1 MTLAI
6 QTQGLGYRAGK
17 QFAIRDLDL
26 HVPAG
31 AIYGFL
37 GPNGSGKTTTIRL
50 LLGLLRPQGGA
61 ITLLGEPVPGRL
73 PAILAR
79 TGYVP
84 ERPHLYPSLTVQEAI
99 AYHRAFYPR
108 WDQRR
113 ADDLLAGFLLEPGR
127 QTTRLSK
134 GELGK
139 LMLLLVLAQSP
150 DLLLL
155 DEPTDGLDPV
165 VRREVL
171 V

>member
-61 ITLLGEPVPGRL
+61 ITLLGEPVPGAAPRDPGPHGLRPRAPASVSLAHGAGGDRVSPRL
-73 PAILAR
+73 LPPLGPA
-79 TGYVP
+79 
-84 ERPHLYPSLTVQEAI
+84 
-99 AYHRAFYPR
+99 PR
-108 WDQRR
+108 R
-113 ADDLLAGFLLEPGR
+113 
-127 QTTRLSK
+127 
-134 GELGK
+134 
-139 LMLLLVLAQSP
+139 
-150 DLLLL
+150 
-155 DEPTDGLDPV
+155 
-165 VRREVL
+165 
-171 V
+171 